1 MSYPKRNKFNLSHSV
16 KTTCNMGELIPVL
29 MHDVLPNDRYRLNV
43 QSLIRLAPLLA
54 PSYSEIDVQFHFFF
68 VPNRLIW
75 SKWEDFITQSHNG
88 RLLAE
93 EDLPQPPVFRF
104 TGDVLNSCIDDSQ
117 FENMSDPVHGI
128 SHMQAPLSVNS
139 LADHLGFQVWP
150 SGTEFSNVGIPYD
163 LDQMPFRAYYKVWS
177 DYFRDENLMEDEL
190 ESIVDESGVYLINPR
205 SSDGIIEN
213 FLQLKYRAWKKDY
226 FTSALPFAQKGDEV
240 LIPVSSGDGKLN
252 RLGTLDQDFVS
263 SSSLNGA
270 ADSLY
275 MYNNASPVGNTY
287 ARLSNE
293 NNNNFRTFNINPD
306 NFGVQLDGA
315 SAGTI
320 RELRRAMA
328 AQRFLEKR
336 AIGGSRYIEQ
346 NLTFFGARSS
356 DGRLQRAQFLGGY
369 KMPVMVNQLLQTS
382 ESTDSSP
389 LGSPAG
395 NAYSSG
401 SSFIFDKNFEEYGWL
416 VGLMSIRPKADYMQ
430 GIPKKYLRKDIYDY
444 YWPPFSQI
452 GEQPI
457 QNQELYYDPES
468 ENNDGTFGYT
478 PRYAEYRFCNN
489 RICGDFKSSL
499 KFWTLA
505 RDFSDIPNLNASF
518 ITCDPSNR
526 IFAVESSDFK
536 HFWCDIYFDIQSL
549 RPLPKYATS

>member
-93 EDLPQPPVFRF
+93 DDLPQPPVFRF

-150 SGTEFSNVGIPYD
+150 SGTEFSNVRIPYD

-263 SSSLNGA
+263 SSPLNGSA
-270 ADSLY
+270 NALY
-275 MYNNASPVGNTY
+275 MYNNSTPAGNTY
-287 ARLSNE
+287 TRLSNE
-293 NNNNFRTFNINPD
+293 NENNYRTFNINPD
-306 NFGVQLDGA
+306 NFGIQLDGA

-401 SSFIFDKNFEEYGWL
+401 SSYIFDKNFEEYGWI

-468 ENNDGTFGYT
+468 NNNSGTFGYT